1 MSETIELGE
10 TGEAGEAGEASEMV
24 ESGIGR
30 WLVLLRYMFVT
41 KIKWDATVQYGQS
54 DGGCPH
60 KRHL

>member
-41 KIKWDATVQYGQS
+41 KIKS
-54 DGGCPH
+54 H